1 MYNTDFPSRADLP
14 TLARLKRSTLI
25 AVAAAGVI
33 LVTIVLPSEYAIDPT
48 GAGKMLGL
56 VEMGEIKTQL
66 AAENAK
72 DQAIAMA
79 GAPAGAE
86 GAALAASL
94 VKMEQRLA
102 SIETM
107 LADKNVALAG
117 PSADEVAL
125 LAQQTGSV
133 AQESATAAAL
143 ADPNEMEA
151 LPAEVETQ
159 QTAEL
164 SEKSDEITITLEPG
178 QGAEVKLV
186 MNAGAKAA
194 FEWAAENGVLNF
206 DAHGDGGGQ
215 SVSYE
220 KGRGVES
227 DSGELEAAFKGNHG
241 WFWRNRG
248 DEPVTF
254 TLRTRGD
261 YAEMKR
267 AS

>member
-25 AVAAAGVI
+25 AAAAAGAI

-48 GAGKMLGL
+48 GVGRVLGL

-72 DQAIAMA
+72 DKAATTVAPLA
-79 GAPAGAE
+79 GADGV
-86 GAALAASL
+86 ALAASL

-102 SIETM
+102 SIEAM
-107 LADKNVALAG
+107 LANNNLAIVG
-117 PSADEVAL
+117 PSTDEIAR

-133 AQESATAAAL
+133 SQESDTTATL
-143 ADPNEMEA
+143 ADPNEAEA

-159 QTAEL
+159 TAAL
-164 SEKSDEITITLEPG
+164 SEKNDEITITLDPG

-186 MNAGAKAA
+186 MDAGAKAA

-248 DEPVTF
+248 NTPVTF
-254 TLRTRGD
+254 TLRTRGA

-267 AS
+267 VS

>member
-25 AVAAAGVI
+25 AAAAAGVI

-48 GAGKMLGL
+48 GTGRMLGL

-66 AAENAK
+66 AAENARDK
-72 DQAIAMA
+72 AATTAAVPVDADG
-79 GAPAGAE
+79 GA
-86 GAALAASL
+86 LSASL
-94 VKMEQRLA
+94 GKMEQRLA
-102 SIETM
+102 SIENL
-107 LADKNVALAG
+107 LANNSAALAG
-117 PSADEVAL
+117 PSNEEIAL

-133 AQESATAAAL
+133 TQESNTTAAL
-143 ADPNEMEA
+143 ADPNEAEA
-151 LPAEVETQ
+151 LPAEAETQ
-159 QTAEL
+159 TAAL
-164 SEKSDEITITLEPG
+164 SEKNDEITITLDPG

-194 FEWAAENGVLNF
+194 FEWVSENGALNF
-206 DAHGDGGGQ
+206 DTHGDGGGQ
-215 SVSYE
+215 SVSYQ

-248 DEPVTF
+248 NTPVTF

-267 AS
+267 VS